1 MEHCVPRNNIIL
13 HFGGFMQHVLKYLND
28 YRMIFTD
35 NCVIYQDTK
44 KKGLFSKELVVL
56 NEYRISYRNIDYIE
70 YEPIETSPG
79 IYTGVHVLIQLINP
93 QPEFNTLTLRA
104 SFSGV
109 FIGNE
114 LSSMFSEIRSKL
126 N

>member
-1 MEHCVPRNNIIL
+1 MEHILKNGNN
-13 HFGGFMQHVLKYLND
+13 

-44 KKGLFSKELVVL
+44 KKGLFSKELVVI

-70 YEPIETSPG
+70 YQPIETAANV
-79 IYTGVHVLIQLINP
+79 YTGVNVLIQLINP
-93 QPEFNTLTLRA
+93 QPEFNTMTLRIG
-104 SFSGV
+104 FSGV
-109 FIGNE
+109 WVGNE
-114 LSSMFSEIRSKL
+114 LSSIFYEIRSKL

>member
-1 MEHCVPRNNIIL
+1 MEHFVPRNTIIL

-44 KKGLFSKELVVL
+44 KKGLFSKELVVI
-56 NEYRISYRNIDYIE
+56 NEYRISYKNIDYIE
-70 YEPIETSPG
+70 YEPIETAANV
-79 IYTGVHVLIQLINP
+79 YTGVNVLIQLINP
-93 QPEFNTLTLRA
+93 QPEFNTMTLRIG
-104 SFSGV
+104 FSGV
-109 FIGNE
+109 WVGNE
-114 LSSMFSEIRSKL
+114 LSSIFWEIRSKL

>member
-1 MEHCVPRNNIIL
+1 
-13 HFGGFMQHVLKYLND
+13 MQHVLKYLDD

-44 KKGLFSKELVVL
+44 KKGLFSKELVVI

-70 YEPIETSPG
+70 YEPVAMLSSACTA
-79 IYTGVHVLIQLINP
+79 VNVLIQLIYP
-93 QPEFNTLTLRA
+93 QPEFNTMTLRVG
-104 SFSGV
+104 FSGCWV
-109 FIGNE
+109 GDE